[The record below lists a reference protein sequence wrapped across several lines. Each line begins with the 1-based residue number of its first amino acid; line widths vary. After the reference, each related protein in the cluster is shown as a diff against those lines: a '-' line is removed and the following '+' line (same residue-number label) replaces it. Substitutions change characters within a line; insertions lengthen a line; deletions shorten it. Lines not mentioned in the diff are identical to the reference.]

1 MWAALKS
8 SSNRTSITIGGS
20 VDSSCF
26 RSSAVWISAFIT
38 RYDELLMI
46 AQLPAFAPSISGTH
60 VDRTA
65 CCESK
70 PVQGA
75 LYNMHRSRTR
85 DRVDPGACLGQ
96 WRREGPACLSET
108 AEPVDAPSPLLVLRK
123 LPGSNLLR
131 PYSGLTGSNSRAV
144 RWSRRDTP
152 YLGRS
157 WISCLARSSRSSATM
172 SQGPSGR
179 RSLVCDGP
187 YSTGRGMK
195 AVCKPKD
202 RAACRS

>member
-108 AEPVDAPSPLLVLRK
+108 AEPVDAPSPFLVLRK

-152 YLGRS
+152 YLPVCGGLGEIRPTSGGPGLAVWPGLPDRQQRCPKVLPVADLWFVMGRIRPVAE
-157 WISCLARSSRSSATM
+157 W
-172 SQGPSGR
+172 
-179 RSLVCDGP
+179 
-187 YSTGRGMK
+187 
-195 AVCKPKD
+195 
-202 RAACRS
+202 